1 MKSSN
6 QLDDF
11 LVSTLIYIQTSWD
24 SLKQQCHQILSHL
37 VEMKLITE
45 ETSEN
50 PTYCITSLGNAT
62 LKGSHHDCVRSEL
75 QASSPTMGTRVIGV
89 TKKLCFF
96 SGCIPV
102 DCAYLTQQ
110 ELTKC
115 QQCLVLAT
123 DLHLLFLTTPMELS
137 ASIQPN
143 WMLYFE
149 NVISRH

>member
-24 SLKQQCHQILSHL
+24 SLKQQCHQILSQL
-37 VEMKLITE
+37 VEMKLIMV

-50 PTYCITSLGNAT
+50 PTLCITPLGNAT
-62 LKGSHHDCVRSEL
+62 LKGSHHDFVRSEL
-75 QASSPTMGTRVIGV
+75 QATMGTRVIDV
-89 TKKLCFF
+89 TKKLCLF

-102 DCAYLTQQ
+102 DCVYSIQQ

-115 QQCLVLAT
+115 QRCLVLAT

-137 ASIQPN
+137 KSIQPN

-149 NVISRH
+149 NVTCKH